1 MKPLLIVSKSKFL
14 EVLETCL
21 AKARRHVAASPDDS
35 FQKSIL
41 AQLEFMAL
49 CTAENRIPSPADLE
63 RINVGVIA
71 VRTLDD
77 TEPEYASL
85 LSELD
90 YAFRRWQSLPN

>member
-1 MKPLLIVSKSKFL
+1 MKALLIVSKSKFA
-14 EVLETCL
+14 EVLQTCL
-21 AKARRHVAASPDDS
+21 ASARRHVAASPDDP

-41 AQLEFMAL
+41 AQLEFMAR
-49 CTAENRIPSPADLE
+49 CIAEDRVPSLADLE

-71 VRTLDD
+71 VRTLED

-90 YAFRRWQSLPN
+90 YGFRRWQTLPK

>member
-1 MKPLLIVSKSKFL
+1 MKALLITSKSKFVEIL
-14 EVLETCL
+14 QTCL
-21 AKARRHVAASPDDS
+21 ATARQHAAANPDDP

-41 AQLEFMAL
+41 AQLEFMAR
-49 CTAENRIPSPADLE
+49 CSAEDRPASLADLE

-71 VRTLDD
+71 VRTLED

-90 YAFRRWQSLPN
+90 YAFRRWQTLPK